1 MKRLDDER
9 IKFFLKHR
17 QQLEEW
23 QAVQKDLFLFARAF
37 YASLRDE
44 VRKRVPDGVVVGE
57 VSEPPGGSG
66 IFQLRR
72 RDWPEEGPAVELG
85 WWHRERMDFSPN
97 TNNGMWCGLWAD
109 EKSPY
114 RQYLFDAYGRPG
126 TEDYPEQKRNEPEYP
141 MFMYLPQPD
150 GNLWEND
157 QLEAHGQSV
166 ITTVLKAWD
175 DLAPL
180 VDEAISHSP

>member
-1 MKRLDDER
+1 M
-9 IKFFLKHR
+9 
-17 QQLEEW
+17 EEW
-23 QAVQKDLFLFARAF
+23 LAVKTDLFLFAHAF

-66 IFQLRR
+66 LFRLRR

-85 WWHRERMDFSPN
+85 WWHRTRMDFSPN
-97 TNNGMWCGLWAD
+97 NGVWCGLWSD

-114 RQYLFDAYGRPG
+114 WQYLFDAWRRPG
-126 TEDYPEQKRNEPEYP
+126 TEGYPEQKRNEPEYP
-141 MFMYLPQPD
+141 MFIYLPHPD

-157 QLEAHGQSV
+157 QLEAYGQSV
-166 ITTVLKAWD
+166 ITALLKAWD

-180 VDEAISHSP
+180 VDEAISHSSQQVMDE